1 MSWCVGLA
9 AALSIPLGRV
19 SGAVAVGVATS
30 VVVGSCVELLA
41 GSVGWSWGAGFAAN
55 VSKFFHH
62 LVLQVEAVS

>member
-9 AALSIPLGRV
+9 AALSIPLGGV

-41 GSVGWSWGAGFAAN
+41 GSVGWSWGAGFA
-55 VSKFFHH
+55 S
-62 LVLQVEAVS
+62 